1 MRRRTVPFVLLIFI
15 ATLGFVFESSL
26 PGQSPAPTVQENS
39 APAQFA
45 FGGNAAQNPAAF
57 IGNLIFIPVRIDQG
71 KPLLFELNSSAA
83 ATSVDPGFAPT
94 GPNSAGAADSAIR
107 NCVLTLPGV
116 QLPMS
121 VLAVVGN
128 DTFSSQTGLLYQG
141 TLGADFFNR
150 LVIVVNYL
158 RQTVQLYDPATFTYS
173 GTGKSFPATFVGTA
187 PLIRAKFEVPGHR
200 SMEASFE
207 VNTALDAAVVFSRA
221 YTEAHRFSSWHFK
234 TIAVSY
240 PQLDAGAKI
249 FLGRLKTF
257 QLGPY
262 TVQDPVAAFSQ
273 SNPVKGGDATVAGAI
288 GADFLRRFNV
298 IFDLPHKRLI
308 IEPNLEFNKFAEED
322 MSGLSIVAKGSNLKT
337 FEIVRVQPG
346 TSAASNGIHEGDIIA
361 GVDTEAA
368 ADMTL
373 PALRNL
379 FRQVG
384 HKYKL
389 LIERNGKTQEVVL
402 EMKRLI

>member
-1 MRRRTVPFVLLIFI
+1 MRRRTAPFVLLIFI
-15 ATLGFVFESSL
+15 ATLGFVFESTL
-26 PGQSPAPTVQENS
+26 PGESPVPTSQENS
-39 APAQFA
+39 SPARFA
-45 FGGNAAQNPAAF
+45 YGGNAAQNPAAF

-71 KPLLFELNSSAA
+71 KPLLFELDSSAA
-83 ATSVDPGFAPT
+83 ATSLDPGYAPT
-94 GPNSAGAADSAIR
+94 VSTSAGATDSAIR

-121 VLAVVGN
+121 ALAFAGKSA
-128 DTFSSQTGLLYQG
+128 FGSQTGLVYQG

-150 LVIVVNYL
+150 LVIVVDYL
-158 RQTVQLYDPATFTYS
+158 RQTVQFYDPATFTYS
-173 GTGKSFPATFVGTA
+173 GTGKSFPVTFLGSA
-187 PLIRAKFEVPGHR
+187 PLIHAKFEVSGHKPR
-200 SMEASFE
+200 EASFE
-207 VNTALDAAVVFSRA
+207 VNTALDAPLVFSSA
-221 YTEAHRFSSWHFK
+221 YTEAQRFSSWRFK
-234 TIAVSY
+234 TISVSY

-257 QLGPY
+257 QLAPY
-262 TVQDPVAAFSQ
+262 TVQEPVAAFSQ

-288 GADFLRRFNV
+288 GAGFLRRFTV
-298 IFDLPHKRLI
+298 IFDLPHQRI
-308 IEPNLEFNKFAEED
+308 IVEPNLEFNKFAEED
-322 MSGLSIVAKGSNLKT
+322 MSGLSIVAKGPNLKT

-361 GVDTEAA
+361 GIDTEAA
-368 ADMTL
+368 ADLTL
-373 PALRNL
+373 PAVRNL

-389 LIERNGKTQEVVL
+389 LIERNGKTQEVVI